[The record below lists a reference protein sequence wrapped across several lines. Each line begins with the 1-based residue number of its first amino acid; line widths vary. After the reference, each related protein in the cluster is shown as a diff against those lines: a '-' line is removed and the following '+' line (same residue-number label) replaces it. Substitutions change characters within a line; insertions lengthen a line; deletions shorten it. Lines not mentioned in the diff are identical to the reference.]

1 MAVRQHHLPTSLPAH
16 DAQIHG
22 SGPSPLE
29 TLPQSYNSG
38 SASGPVE
45 PSPTSGLAWSVS
57 HRSLSHGL
65 PPLQQHAGLGRE
77 RSGRPVLSGP
87 PFAAPLPAIQ
97 PFATSTVL
105 ETRGGARNLPIIK
118 CQPVLTITSSRGK
131 EIVVPVDVRRGSK
144 AADDKRRGNAAA
156 SARFRKRKKERERSQ
171 QEELQKLENAN
182 RELES
187 RNEEL
192 AKRCQEL
199 EAQRDFYRNDRNRLR
214 DIVSQ
219 LPGGKEWGE
228 RGPTSPISRSAGA
241 PFVPNRSAL
250 LAQQPPRPPP
260 HLPSQSQHHPHPFPQ
275 ALANALSYS
284 HLPPSSYADTST
296 LNPRRG

>member
-1 MAVRQHHLPTSLPAH
+1 MWRQPPTLWAVDERVRSKLRGRKGPSAVVITMCGKPAPARPCQSPSGERRICASPSLSALLAVSSDSDGHHILLPTPANSH
-16 DAQIHG
+16 LKKRPQPLH
-22 SGPSPLE
+22 GPSPLE

-65 PPLQQHAGLGRE
+65 PPLQH
-77 RSGRPVLSGP
+77 
-87 PFAAPLPAIQ
+87 
-97 PFATSTVL
+97 
-105 ETRGGARNLPIIK
+105 
-118 CQPVLTITSSRGK
+118 RGK

-156 SARFRKRKKERERSQ
+156 LARFRKRKKERERSQ

-187 RNEEL
+187 RNKEL

-199 EAQRDFYRNDRNRLR
+199 EA
-214 DIVSQ
+214 
-219 LPGGKEWGE
+219 
-228 RGPTSPISRSAGA
+228 
-241 PFVPNRSAL
+241 
-250 LAQQPPRPPP
+250 
-260 HLPSQSQHHPHPFPQ
+260 
-275 ALANALSYS
+275 
-284 HLPPSSYADTST
+284 
-296 LNPRRG
+296 